1 MTRPNSVARRVS
13 TQLSVFA
20 VLIATGMVS
29 GAWHSPIAR
38 AAEATITPA
47 SSLKGKSVSSAAS
60 TTSVAH
66 SCDAGCNCAVR
77 PFDQV
82 WLLST
87 RRLGCPGCTIAD
99 PPAIA
104 VMKRT
109 ADQGWTASS
118 LEEFFA
124 SDDPCMPTCF
134 AIHGNQVE
142 SGEAFRQG
150 MLAYC
155 RLIACFPD
163 RRPVRFVIWSWP
175 SQKMHGILQ
184 DVRVKAAR
192 TPIESKY
199 LGWVLNRINPK
210 TEVSLVGFSYG
221 ARIATGAMH
230 IVAGGSLNG
239 CSLPDI
245 ELGRIRY
252 RVVLLAAA
260 MDSHWLADGAHH
272 GRALDAVDSML
283 LINNCCDKILMR
295 YRFIDRSK
303 SREAL
308 GYEGLEGYSS
318 RYAKVRQMD
327 ACGDVGHYHNWD
339 SYFNSR
345 RLTVA
350 MQPYA
355 WPANCTD
362 EGEK

>member
-1 MTRPNSVARRVS
+1 MFAPVVTIVAEMVAKLCNAEDDGRECRCDSRKSPFMSRAESTIEIATRRPPLVPQLLASLLMIRSNSVARRVS
-13 TQLSVFA
+13 TQLSLFA
-20 VLIATGMVS
+20 LLIAAGIVAGTGR
-29 GAWHSPIAR
+29 SPIAR

-47 SSLKGKSVSSAAS
+47 SSLKATSVSSA
-60 TTSVAH
+60 TSAISVGH
-66 SCDAGCNCAVR
+66 TCDANCNCAVR

-109 ADQGWTASS
+109 AEQGWTASS

-124 SDDPCMPTCF
+124 TDDPCMPTCI
-134 AIHGNQVE
+134 AIHGNQVD

-199 LGWVLNRINPK
+199 LGWVLNRIKPE

-221 ARIATGAMH
+221 A
-230 IVAGGSLNG
+230 
-239 CSLPDI
+239 
-245 ELGRIRY
+245 
-252 RVVLLAAA
+252 
-260 MDSHWLADGAHH
+260 ADRNRRDAHCR
-272 GRALDAVDSML
+272 G
-283 LINNCCDKILMR
+283 
-295 YRFIDRSK
+295 
-303 SREAL
+303 
-308 GYEGLEGYSS
+308 
-318 RYAKVRQMD
+318 RYAQ
-327 ACGDVGHYHNWD
+327 W
-339 SYFNSR
+339 
-345 RLTVA
+345 L
-350 MQPYA
+350 QPPQY
-355 WPANCTD
+355 
-362 EGEK
+362 